1 MRSILY
7 ILFAVGGVLVAI
19 ALSMVLLDD
28 EGEQQVKPQSPS
40 IELSKPSIE
49 LSKPAADKVETMD
62 ASNYS
67 GTSLRPTDT
76 TPAAPLT
83 IGLARVKPDGAALF
97 AGTAAPNAK
106 IRIFEGNILLGETI
120 ANANGEWLIV
130 LEKSLASGQH
140 LISVAMER
148 SDGTTEMANRSLAVE
163 IYQDTESKPLVALL
177 PETAT
182 EVPVLIQ
189 SPDDVDKSKS
199 AASASEV
206 TASEATASEVTASEA
221 AASEVTTSEV
231 TASEVTASEATASEA
246 AASEAAASEV
256 TASEVTASEAIVA
269 DPAKADA
276 AMHETAEPAPAKT
289 QANSQ
294 IEASQIAALAPS
306 AIVWRDASRILI
318 SGTSRGGVRVTVN
331 DARGQFGEALV
342 LADGAWQVAGSLDMD
357 IAVNQLRF
365 ALFDYANQIIA
376 RYDLPVKARDLA
388 KGQDG
393 SPLVVVNKGDMLW
406 RIAYHQ
412 LGEGVK
418 YVDIVRRNQQD
429 IADPDLI
436 YPKQIFAVPQSSATT
451 SDKN

>member
-19 ALSMVLLDD
+19 ALSMVLLD
-28 EGEQQVKPQSPS
+28 EESEQQVQPQSPS
-40 IELSKPSIE
+40 IELSKR
-49 LSKPAADKVETMD
+49 AADKAETPD
-62 ASNYS
+62 AGKDS
-67 GTSLRPTDT
+67 GTSMRPTNA
-76 TPAAPLT
+76 TPTAPLT
-83 IGLARVKPDGAALF
+83 IDLARVRPDGAAVF

-106 IRIFEGNILLGETI
+106 IRIFEGDILLGETI
-120 ANANGEWLIV
+120 ANENGEWVIV
-130 LEKSLASGQH
+130 LEKSLAAGQH

-148 SDGTTEMANRSLAVE
+148 SDGTTEMADRSLAVE
-163 IYQDTESKPLVALL
+163 IYQDTETKPLVALL

-189 SPDDVDKSKS
+189 SPDDVDKAKP
-199 AASASEV
+199 AA
-206 TASEATASEVTASEA
+206 
-221 AASEVTTSEV
+221 
-231 TASEVTASEATASEA
+231 
-246 AASEAAASEV
+246 
-256 TASEVTASEAIVA
+256 TASEAIVA
-269 DPAKADA
+269 DAAKADA
-276 AMHETAEPAPAKT
+276 TMSETAAAAPGKAE
-289 QANSQ
+289 ANSQ
-294 IEASQIAALAPS
+294 ISASQIAALAPS

-318 SGTSRGGVRVTVN
+318 SGTSRGGVRVAVN
-331 DARGQFGEALV
+331 DAKGQFGEALV

-365 ALFDYANQIIA
+365 ALFDDANQIVA

-436 YPKQIFAVPQSSATT
+436 FPKQIFAVPQSSVTA

>member
-1 MRSILY
+1 MLY

-28 EGEQQVKPQSPS
+28 EGGQQVKPQSPS
-40 IELSKPSIE
+40 IELSQSAI
-49 LSKPAADKVETMD
+49 DKAETPD
-62 ASNYS
+62 ARKDSD
-67 GTSLRPTDT
+67 TSLQQPDV

-83 IGLARVKPDGAALF
+83 IDLARVKPDGAAVF
-97 AGTAAPNAK
+97 AGTAAANTK
-106 IRIFEGNILLGETI
+106 IRIFEGDILLGETV
-120 ANANGEWLIV
+120 ANANGEWVIV
-130 LEKSLASGQH
+130 LEKSLAAGQH

-148 SDGTTEMANRSLAVE
+148 SDGSTEMADRSLAVE
-163 IYQDTESKPLVALL
+163 IYQDTETKPLVALL

-189 SPDDVDKSKS
+189 SPDDVD
-199 AASASEV
+199 AASP
-206 TASEATASEVTASEA
+206 A
-221 AASEVTTSEV
+221 AP
-231 TASEVTASEATASEA
+231 
-246 AASEAAASEV
+246 
-256 TASEVTASEAIVA
+256 ASEAIVA
-269 DPAKADA
+269 DATGADA
-276 AMHETAEPAPAKT
+276 AAAKAAMGDTTEAAPTKPQAK
-289 QANSQ
+289 
-294 IEASQIAALAPS
+294 SQIAALAPS
-306 AIVWRDASRILI
+306 AIIWRDASRILI

-331 DARGQFGEALV
+331 DEKGQFGEALV

-357 IAVNQLRF
+357 IAVNHLRF
-365 ALFDYANQIIA
+365 ALFDEANHIIA

-429 IADPDLI
+429 INDPDLI
-436 YPKQIFAVPQSSATT
+436 YPKQIFAVPQPSATA

>member
-1 MRSILY
+1 VRSILY

-28 EGEQQVKPQSPS
+28 EGDQQVQPQSPS
-40 IELSKPSIE
+40 IELSQ
-49 LSKPAADKVETMD
+49 PAADKAERSD
-62 ASNYS
+62 KDS
-67 GTSLRPTDT
+67 GTSLQPPNA

-83 IGLARVKPDGAALF
+83 IDLARVKPDGAAVF
-97 AGTAAPNAK
+97 AGTAAPNTK
-106 IRIFEGNILLGETI
+106 IRIFEGDILLGETI
-120 ANANGEWLIV
+120 ANANGEWVIV
-130 LEKSLASGQH
+130 LEKSLAAGQH

-148 SDGTTEMANRSLAVE
+148 SDGTTEMADRSLAVE
-163 IYQDTESKPLVALL
+163 IYQDTETKPLVALL

-189 SPDDVDKSKS
+189 SPDDVDKAKL
-199 AASASEV
+199 AA
-206 TASEATASEVTASEA
+206 
-221 AASEVTTSEV
+221 
-231 TASEVTASEATASEA
+231 TASEATASEA
-246 AASEAAASEV
+246 TASEA
-256 TASEVTASEAIVA
+256 TASEAIVV

-276 AMHETAEPAPAKT
+276 AMPETAAAAPGKA

-294 IEASQIAALAPS
+294 IAASQIAALAPS

-318 SGTSRGGVRVTVN
+318 SGTSRGGVRVAVN
-331 DARGQFGEALV
+331 DAKGQFGEALV

-365 ALFDYANQIIA
+365 ALFDDANQIIA

-436 YPKQIFAVPQSSATT
+436 YPKQIFAVPQSSATA

>member
-28 EGEQQVKPQSPS
+28 EGDQQVQPQSPS
-40 IELSKPSIE
+40 IELSQ
-49 LSKPAADKVETMD
+49 PAADKAETSD
-62 ASNYS
+62 KDS
-67 GTSLRPTDT
+67 GTSLQPPNV

-83 IGLARVKPDGAALF
+83 IDLARVKPDGAAVF

-106 IRIFEGNILLGETI
+106 IRIFEGDILLGETI
-120 ANANGEWLIV
+120 ANANGEWVIV
-130 LEKSLASGQH
+130 LEKSLAAGQH

-148 SDGTTEMANRSLAVE
+148 SDGTTEMADRSLAVE
-163 IYQDTESKPLVALL
+163 IYQDTETKPLVALL

-189 SPDDVDKSKS
+189 SPDDVDKTKS
-199 AASASEV
+199 AA
-206 TASEATASEVTASEA
+206 TASEATASGT
-221 AASEVTTSEV
+221 
-231 TASEVTASEATASEA
+231 
-246 AASEAAASEV
+246 
-256 TASEVTASEAIVA
+256 IVA
-269 DPAKADA
+269 DA
-276 AMHETAEPAPAKT
+276 AEAAPAKP
-289 QANSQ
+289 QAKSQ
-294 IEASQIAALAPS
+294 IAASQIAALAPS

-331 DARGQFGEALV
+331 DAKGQFGEALV

-365 ALFDYANQIIA
+365 ALFDDANQIIA

-436 YPKQIFAVPQSSATT
+436 YPKQIFAVPQSSATA

>member
-1 MRSILY
+1 VRSILY

-19 ALSMVLLDD
+19 AFSMVLLDD
-28 EGEQQVKPQSPS
+28 EGDQQVQPQSPL
-40 IELSKPSIE
+40 IELSQ
-49 LSKPAADKVETMD
+49 PAADKAERSD
-62 ASNYS
+62 KDS
-67 GTSLRPTDT
+67 GTSLQPPNA

-83 IGLARVKPDGAALF
+83 IDLARVKPDGAAVF

-106 IRIFEGNILLGETI
+106 IRIFEGDILLGETI
-120 ANANGEWLIV
+120 ANANGEWVIV
-130 LEKSLASGQH
+130 LEKSLAAGQH

-148 SDGTTEMANRSLAVE
+148 SDGTTEMADRSLAVE
-163 IYQDTESKPLVALL
+163 IYQDTETKPLVALL

-189 SPDDVDKSKS
+189 SPDDVDKAKL
-199 AASASEV
+199 AA
-206 TASEATASEVTASEA
+206 
-221 AASEVTTSEV
+221 
-231 TASEVTASEATASEA
+231 TASEATASEA
-246 AASEAAASEV
+246 
-256 TASEVTASEAIVA
+256 IVV

-276 AMHETAEPAPAKT
+276 AMPETAAAAPGKA

-294 IEASQIAALAPS
+294 IAASQIAALAPS

-318 SGTSRGGVRVTVN
+318 SGTSRGGVRVAVN
-331 DARGQFGEALV
+331 DAKGQFGEALV

-365 ALFDYANQIIA
+365 ALFDDANQIIA

-393 SPLVVVNKGDMLW
+393 SPLIVVNKGDMLW

-436 YPKQIFAVPQSSATT
+436 YPKQIFAVPQSSATA

>member
-1 MRSILY
+1 MRSMLY

-28 EGEQQVKPQSPS
+28 EGGQQVKPQSPS
-40 IELSKPSIE
+40 IELSQSAI
-49 LSKPAADKVETMD
+49 DKAETPD
-62 ASNYS
+62 ARKDSD
-67 GTSLRPTDT
+67 TSLQQPDV

-83 IGLARVKPDGAALF
+83 IDLARVKPDGAAVF
-97 AGTAAPNAK
+97 AGTAAANAK
-106 IRIFEGNILLGETI
+106 IRIFEGDILLGETV
-120 ANANGEWLIV
+120 ANANGEWVIV
-130 LEKSLASGQH
+130 LEKSLAAGQH

-148 SDGTTEMANRSLAVE
+148 SDGSTEMADRSLAVE
-163 IYQDTESKPLVALL
+163 IYQDTETKPLVALL

-189 SPDDVDKSKS
+189 SPDDVD
-199 AASASEV
+199 AANP
-206 TASEATASEVTASEA
+206 A
-221 AASEVTTSEV
+221 APS
-231 TASEVTASEATASEA
+231 
-246 AASEAAASEV
+246 
-256 TASEVTASEAIVA
+256 SEAIVA
-269 DPAKADA
+269 DATGADA
-276 AMHETAEPAPAKT
+276 AAAKAAMGDTTEAAPTKPQAK
-289 QANSQ
+289 
-294 IEASQIAALAPS
+294 SQIAALAPS
-306 AIVWRDASRILI
+306 AIIWRDASRILI

-331 DARGQFGEALV
+331 DEKGQFGEALV

-357 IAVNQLRF
+357 IAVNHLRF
-365 ALFDYANQIIA
+365 ALFDEANHIIA

-429 IADPDLI
+429 INYPDLI
-436 YPKQIFAVPQSSATT
+436 YPKQIFAVPQPSATA

>member
-28 EGEQQVKPQSPS
+28 EGDQQVQPQSPS
-40 IELSKPSIE
+40 IELSQ
-49 LSKPAADKVETMD
+49 PAADKAERSD
-62 ASNYS
+62 KDS
-67 GTSLRPTDT
+67 GTSLQPPNA

-83 IGLARVKPDGAALF
+83 IDLARVKPDGAAVF

-106 IRIFEGNILLGETI
+106 IRIFEGDILLGETI
-120 ANANGEWLIV
+120 ANANGEWVIV
-130 LEKSLASGQH
+130 LEKSLAAGQH

-148 SDGTTEMANRSLAVE
+148 SDGTTEMADRSLAVE
-163 IYQDTESKPLVALL
+163 IYQDTETKPLVALL

-189 SPDDVDKSKS
+189 SPDDVDKAKL
-199 AASASEV
+199 AA
-206 TASEATASEVTASEA
+206 
-221 AASEVTTSEV
+221 
-231 TASEVTASEATASEA
+231 TASEATASEA
-246 AASEAAASEV
+246 TASEA
-256 TASEVTASEAIVA
+256 TASEAIVV

-276 AMHETAEPAPAKT
+276 AMPETAAAAPGKA

-294 IEASQIAALAPS
+294 IAASQIAALAPS

-331 DARGQFGEALV
+331 DAKGQFGEALV

-365 ALFDYANQIIA
+365 ALFDDANQIIA

-429 IADPDLI
+429 ITDPDLI
-436 YPKQIFAVPQSSATT
+436 YPKQIFAVPQSSATA

>member
-28 EGEQQVKPQSPS
+28 EGDQQVQPQSPS
-40 IELSKPSIE
+40 IELSQ
-49 LSKPAADKVETMD
+49 PAADKAETSD
-62 ASNYS
+62 KDS
-67 GTSLRPTDT
+67 GTSLQPPNV

-83 IGLARVKPDGAALF
+83 IDLARVKHDGAAVF

-106 IRIFEGNILLGETI
+106 IRIFEGDILLGETI
-120 ANANGEWLIV
+120 ANANGEWVIV
-130 LEKSLASGQH
+130 LEKSLAAGQH

-148 SDGTTEMANRSLAVE
+148 SDGTTEMADRSLAVE
-163 IYQDTESKPLVALL
+163 IYQDTETKPLVALL

-189 SPDDVDKSKS
+189 SPDDVDKTKS
-199 AASASEV
+199 AA
-206 TASEATASEVTASEA
+206 TASEATASGT
-221 AASEVTTSEV
+221 
-231 TASEVTASEATASEA
+231 
-246 AASEAAASEV
+246 
-256 TASEVTASEAIVA
+256 IVA
-269 DPAKADA
+269 DA
-276 AMHETAEPAPAKT
+276 AEAAPAKP
-289 QANSQ
+289 QAKSQ
-294 IEASQIAALAPS
+294 IAASQIAALAPS

-331 DARGQFGEALV
+331 DAKGQFGEALV

-365 ALFDYANQIIA
+365 ALFDDANQIIA

-436 YPKQIFAVPQSSATT
+436 YPKQIFAVPQSSATA

>member
-28 EGEQQVKPQSPS
+28 ESEQQVQPQS
-40 IELSKPSIE
+40 PSIE
-49 LSKPAADKVETMD
+49 LSKPAADKAETSD
-62 ASNYS
+62 AGKDS
-67 GTSLRPTDT
+67 GTSLRLTDATPT
-76 TPAAPLT
+76 APLT
-83 IGLARVKPDGAALF
+83 IDLARVKPDGAAVF

-106 IRIFEGNILLGETI
+106 IRIFEGDILLGETI
-120 ANANGEWLIV
+120 ANANGEWVIV
-130 LEKSLASGQH
+130 LEKSLAAGQH

-148 SDGTTEMANRSLAVE
+148 SDGTTEMADRSLAVE
-163 IYQDTESKPLVALL
+163 IYQDTETKPLVALL

-189 SPDDVDKSKS
+189 SPDDVDKAKP
-199 AASASEV
+199 AA
-206 TASEATASEVTASEA
+206 
-221 AASEVTTSEV
+221 
-231 TASEVTASEATASEA
+231 
-246 AASEAAASEV
+246 
-256 TASEVTASEAIVA
+256 TASEAIVA
-269 DPAKADA
+269 DAAKADA
-276 AMHETAEPAPAKT
+276 TMSETAAAAPGKAE
-289 QANSQ
+289 ANSQ
-294 IEASQIAALAPS
+294 IAASQIAALAPS

-318 SGTSRGGVRVTVN
+318 SGTSRGGVRVAVN
-331 DARGQFGEALV
+331 DAKGQFGEALV

-365 ALFDYANQIIA
+365 ALFDDANQIIA

-436 YPKQIFAVPQSSATT
+436 FPKQIFAVPQSSVTA

>member
-28 EGEQQVKPQSPS
+28 ESEQQVQPQSPS
-40 IELSKPSIE
+40 IELSKP
-49 LSKPAADKVETMD
+49 AADNAGTSD
-62 ASNYS
+62 AGKDS
-67 GTSLRPTDT
+67 GTSLRPTDA
-76 TPAAPLT
+76 TPTAPLT
-83 IGLARVKPDGAALF
+83 IDLARVKPDGAAVF

-106 IRIFEGNILLGETI
+106 IRIFEGDILLGETI
-120 ANANGEWLIV
+120 ANANGEWVIV
-130 LEKSLASGQH
+130 LEKSLAAGQH

-148 SDGTTEMANRSLAVE
+148 SDGTTEMADRSLAVE
-163 IYQDTESKPLVALL
+163 IYQDTETKPLVALL

-189 SPDDVDKSKS
+189 SPDDVDKAKP
-199 AASASEV
+199 AAS
-206 TASEATASEVTASEA
+206 
-221 AASEVTTSEV
+221 
-231 TASEVTASEATASEA
+231 
-246 AASEAAASEV
+246 
-256 TASEVTASEAIVA
+256 ASEAIVA
-269 DPAKADA
+269 DAAKADA
-276 AMHETAEPAPAKT
+276 TMSETAAAAPGKAE
-289 QANSQ
+289 ANSQ
-294 IEASQIAALAPS
+294 ISASQIVALAPS

-318 SGTSRGGVRVTVN
+318 SGTSRGGVRVAVI
-331 DARGQFGEALV
+331 DAKGQFGEALV

-365 ALFDYANQIIA
+365 ALFDDANQIIA

-406 RIAYHQ
+406 RIAYNQ

-436 YPKQIFAVPQSSATT
+436 FPKQIFAVPQSSVTA

>member
-28 EGEQQVKPQSPS
+28 EGDQQVQPQSPS
-40 IELSKPSIE
+40 IELSQ
-49 LSKPAADKVETMD
+49 PAADKAETPD
-62 ASNYS
+62 KDS
-67 GTSLRPTDT
+67 GTSLQPPNA

-83 IGLARVKPDGAALF
+83 IDLARVKPDGAAVF

-106 IRIFEGNILLGETI
+106 IRIFEGDILLGETI
-120 ANANGEWLIV
+120 TNANGEWVIV
-130 LEKSLASGQH
+130 LEKSLAAGQH

-148 SDGTTEMANRSLAVE
+148 SDGTTEMADRSLAVE
-163 IYQDTESKPLVALL
+163 IYQDTETKPLVALL

-189 SPDDVDKSKS
+189 SPDDVDKAKP
-199 AASASEV
+199 A
-206 TASEATASEVTASEA
+206 ATASGS
-221 AASEVTTSEV
+221 
-231 TASEVTASEATASEA
+231 
-246 AASEAAASEV
+246 
-256 TASEVTASEAIVA
+256 IVA
-269 DPAKADA
+269 DAAKADA
-276 AMHETAEPAPAKT
+276 ATLETAEPAPAKP
-289 QANSQ
+289 QANNQ
-294 IEASQIAALAPS
+294 IAASQIAALAPS
-306 AIVWRDASRILI
+306 AIVWRDASRVLI

-331 DARGQFGEALV
+331 DAKGQFGEALV

-365 ALFDYANQIIA
+365 ALFDDANQIIA

-412 LGEGVK
+412 LGDGDK
-418 YVDIVRRNQQD
+418 YVDIVRRNKHD
-429 IADPDLI
+429 ITNPDLI
-436 YPKQIFAVPQSSATT
+436 YPKQIFAVPKSSPTAF
-451 SDKN
+451 DKN

>member
-1 MRSILY
+1 MRSMLY
-7 ILFAVGGVLVAI
+7 ILFAVGGVVVAI

-28 EGEQQVKPQSPS
+28 EGGQQVKPQSPS
-40 IELSKPSIE
+40 IELSQSAI
-49 LSKPAADKVETMD
+49 DKAETPD
-62 ASNYS
+62 ARKDSD
-67 GTSLRPTDT
+67 TSLQQPDV

-83 IGLARVKPDGAALF
+83 IDLARVKPDGAAVF
-97 AGTAAPNAK
+97 AGTAAANAK
-106 IRIFEGNILLGETI
+106 IRIFEGDILLGETV
-120 ANANGEWLIV
+120 ANANGEWVIV
-130 LEKSLASGQH
+130 LEKSLAAGQH

-148 SDGTTEMANRSLAVE
+148 SDGSTEMADRSLAVE
-163 IYQDTESKPLVALL
+163 IYQDTETKPLVALL

-189 SPDDVDKSKS
+189 SPDDVD
-199 AASASEV
+199 AASPAAPASG
-206 TASEATASEVTASEA
+206 
-221 AASEVTTSEV
+221 
-231 TASEVTASEATASEA
+231 
-246 AASEAAASEV
+246 
-256 TASEVTASEAIVA
+256 AIVA
-269 DPAKADA
+269 DATGADA
-276 AMHETAEPAPAKT
+276 AAAKAAMGDTTEAAPTKPQAK
-289 QANSQ
+289 
-294 IEASQIAALAPS
+294 SQIAALAPS
-306 AIVWRDASRILI
+306 AIIWRDASRILI

-331 DARGQFGEALV
+331 DEKGQFGEALV

-357 IAVNQLRF
+357 IAVNHLRF
-365 ALFDYANQIIA
+365 ALFDEANHIIA

-429 IADPDLI
+429 INDPDLI
-436 YPKQIFAVPQSSATT
+436 YPKQIFAVPQPSATA

>member
-28 EGEQQVKPQSPS
+28 EGDQQVQPQSPS
-40 IELSKPSIE
+40 IELSQ
-49 LSKPAADKVETMD
+49 PAADKAERSD
-62 ASNYS
+62 KDS
-67 GTSLRPTDT
+67 GTSLQPPNA

-83 IGLARVKPDGAALF
+83 IDLARVKPDGAAVF

-106 IRIFEGNILLGETI
+106 IRIFEGDILLGETI
-120 ANANGEWLIV
+120 ANANGEWVIV
-130 LEKSLASGQH
+130 LEKSLAAGQH

-148 SDGTTEMANRSLAVE
+148 SDGTTEMADRSLAVE
-163 IYQDTESKPLVALL
+163 IYQDTETKPLVALL

-189 SPDDVDKSKS
+189 SPDDVDKAKL
-199 AASASEV
+199 AA
-206 TASEATASEVTASEA
+206 
-221 AASEVTTSEV
+221 
-231 TASEVTASEATASEA
+231 TASEATASEA
-246 AASEAAASEV
+246 
-256 TASEVTASEAIVA
+256 TASEAIVV

-276 AMHETAEPAPAKT
+276 AMPETAAAAPGKA

-294 IEASQIAALAPS
+294 IAASQIAALAPS

-318 SGTSRGGVRVTVN
+318 SGTSRGGVRVAVN
-331 DARGQFGEALV
+331 DAKGQFGEALV
-342 LADGAWQVAGSLDMD
+342 LADGAWQVAGSLDID

-365 ALFDYANQIIA
+365 ALFDDANQIIA

-393 SPLVVVNKGDMLW
+393 SPLIVVNKGDMLW

-436 YPKQIFAVPQSSATT
+436 YPKQIFAVPQSSAMA

>member
-28 EGEQQVKPQSPS
+28 EGDQQVQPQSPS
-40 IELSKPSIE
+40 IELSQ
-49 LSKPAADKVETMD
+49 PAADKAERSD
-62 ASNYS
+62 KDS
-67 GTSLRPTDT
+67 GTSLQPPNA

-83 IGLARVKPDGAALF
+83 IDLARVKPDGAAVF

-106 IRIFEGNILLGETI
+106 IRIFEGDILLGETI
-120 ANANGEWLIV
+120 ANANGEWVIV
-130 LEKSLASGQH
+130 LEKSLAAGQH

-148 SDGTTEMANRSLAVE
+148 SDGITEMADRSLAVE
-163 IYQDTESKPLVALL
+163 IYQDTETQPLVALL

-189 SPDDVDKSKS
+189 SPDDVDKTKS
-199 AASASEV
+199 AA
-206 TASEATASEVTASEA
+206 TASEATASGT
-221 AASEVTTSEV
+221 
-231 TASEVTASEATASEA
+231 
-246 AASEAAASEV
+246 
-256 TASEVTASEAIVA
+256 IVA
-269 DPAKADA
+269 DA
-276 AMHETAEPAPAKT
+276 AEAAPAKP
-289 QANSQ
+289 QAKSQ
-294 IEASQIAALAPS
+294 IAASQIAALAPS

-331 DARGQFGEALV
+331 DAKGQFGEALV

-365 ALFDYANQIIA
+365 ALFDDANQIIA

-436 YPKQIFAVPQSSATT
+436 YPKQIFAVPQSSATA

>member
-28 EGEQQVKPQSPS
+28 EGDQQVQPQSPS
-40 IELSKPSIE
+40 IELSKP
-49 LSKPAADKVETMD
+49 AANTAETLD
-62 ASNYS
+62 ASKDS
-67 GTSLRPTDT
+67 GTSLQTPNV

-83 IGLARVKPDGAALF
+83 IDLARVKPDGAAVF

-106 IRIFEGNILLGETI
+106 IRIFEGDILLGETI
-120 ANANGEWLIV
+120 ANANGEWVIV
-130 LEKSLASGQH
+130 LEKSLAAGQH

-148 SDGTTEMANRSLAVE
+148 SDGTTEMADRSLAVE
-163 IYQDTESKPLVALL
+163 IYQDTETKPLVALL

-189 SPDDVDKSKS
+189 SPDDVDRAKP
-199 AASASEV
+199 AA
-206 TASEATASEVTASEA
+206 
-221 AASEVTTSEV
+221 
-231 TASEVTASEATASEA
+231 
-246 AASEAAASEV
+246 
-256 TASEVTASEAIVA
+256 TASEAIVA
-269 DPAKADA
+269 DAAKADA
-276 AMHETAEPAPAKT
+276 TMSETAAAASGKAE
-289 QANSQ
+289 ANSQ
-294 IEASQIAALAPS
+294 IAASQIAALAPS

-331 DARGQFGEALV
+331 DAKGQFGEALV

-365 ALFDYANQIIA
+365 ALFDDANQIIA

-436 YPKQIFAVPQSSATT
+436 FPKQIFAVPQSSVTA

>member
-1 MRSILY
+1 VRSILY

-28 EGEQQVKPQSPS
+28 EGDQQVQPQSPS
-40 IELSKPSIE
+40 IELSQ
-49 LSKPAADKVETMD
+49 PAADKAERSD
-62 ASNYS
+62 KDS
-67 GTSLRPTDT
+67 GTSLQPPNA

-83 IGLARVKPDGAALF
+83 IDLARVKPDGAAVF

-106 IRIFEGNILLGETI
+106 IRIFEGDILLGETI
-120 ANANGEWLIV
+120 ANANGEWVIV
-130 LEKSLASGQH
+130 LEKSLAAGQH

-148 SDGTTEMANRSLAVE
+148 SDGTTEMADRSLAVE
-163 IYQDTESKPLVALL
+163 IYQDTETKPLVALL

-189 SPDDVDKSKS
+189 SPDDVDKAKL
-199 AASASEV
+199 AA
-206 TASEATASEVTASEA
+206 
-221 AASEVTTSEV
+221 
-231 TASEVTASEATASEA
+231 TASEATASEA
-246 AASEAAASEV
+246 
-256 TASEVTASEAIVA
+256 TASEAIVV

-276 AMHETAEPAPAKT
+276 AMPETAAAAPGKA

-294 IEASQIAALAPS
+294 IAASQIAALAPS

-318 SGTSRGGVRVTVN
+318 SGTSRGGVRVAVN
-331 DARGQFGEALV
+331 DAKGQFGEALV

-365 ALFDYANQIIA
+365 ALFDDANQIIA

-393 SPLVVVNKGDMLW
+393 SPLIVVNKGDMLW

-429 IADPDLI
+429 ITDPDLI
-436 YPKQIFAVPQSSATT
+436 YPKQIFAVPQSSATA

>member
-28 EGEQQVKPQSPS
+28 EGDQQVQPQSPS
-40 IELSKPSIE
+40 IELSQ
-49 LSKPAADKVETMD
+49 PAADKAETSD
-62 ASNYS
+62 KDS
-67 GTSLRPTDT
+67 GTSLQPPNV

-83 IGLARVKPDGAALF
+83 IDLARVKPDGAAVF

-106 IRIFEGNILLGETI
+106 IRIFEGDILLGETI
-120 ANANGEWLIV
+120 ANANGEWVIV
-130 LEKSLASGQH
+130 LEKSLAAGQH

-148 SDGTTEMANRSLAVE
+148 SDGTTEMADRSLAVE
-163 IYQDTESKPLVALL
+163 IYQDTETKPLVALL

-189 SPDDVDKSKS
+189 SPDDVDKTKS
-199 AASASEV
+199 AA
-206 TASEATASEVTASEA
+206 TASEATASGT
-221 AASEVTTSEV
+221 
-231 TASEVTASEATASEA
+231 
-246 AASEAAASEV
+246 
-256 TASEVTASEAIVA
+256 IVA
-269 DPAKADA
+269 DA
-276 AMHETAEPAPAKT
+276 AEAAPAKP
-289 QANSQ
+289 QAKSQ
-294 IEASQIAALAPS
+294 IAASQVAALAPS

-318 SGTSRGGVRVTVN
+318 SGISRGGVRVTVN
-331 DARGQFGEALV
+331 DAKGQFGEALV

-365 ALFDYANQIIA
+365 ALFDDANQIIA

-436 YPKQIFAVPQSSATT
+436 YPKQIFAVPQSSATAF
-451 SDKN
+451 DKN

>member
-1 MRSILY
+1 MRSMLY

-28 EGEQQVKPQSPS
+28 EGGQQVKPQSPS
-40 IELSKPSIE
+40 IELSQSAI
-49 LSKPAADKVETMD
+49 DKAETPD
-62 ASNYS
+62 ARKDSD
-67 GTSLRPTDT
+67 TSLQQPDV

-83 IGLARVKPDGAALF
+83 IDLARVKPDGAAVF
-97 AGTAAPNAK
+97 AGTAAANAK
-106 IRIFEGNILLGETI
+106 IRIFEGDILLGETV
-120 ANANGEWLIV
+120 ANANGEWVIV
-130 LEKSLASGQH
+130 LEKSLAAGQH

-148 SDGTTEMANRSLAVE
+148 SDGSTEMADRSLAVE
-163 IYQDTESKPLVALL
+163 IYQDTETKPLVALL

-189 SPDDVDKSKS
+189 SPDDVD
-199 AASASEV
+199 AANP
-206 TASEATASEVTASEA
+206 A
-221 AASEVTTSEV
+221 AP
-231 TASEVTASEATASEA
+231 
-246 AASEAAASEV
+246 
-256 TASEVTASEAIVA
+256 ASEAIVA
-269 DPAKADA
+269 DATGADA
-276 AMHETAEPAPAKT
+276 AAAKAAMGDTTEAAPTKPQAK
-289 QANSQ
+289 
-294 IEASQIAALAPS
+294 SQIAALAPS
-306 AIVWRDASRILI
+306 AIIWRDASRILI

-331 DARGQFGEALV
+331 DEKGQFGEALV

-357 IAVNQLRF
+357 IAVNHLRF
-365 ALFDYANQIIA
+365 ALFNDANQIIA
-376 RYDLPVKARDLA
+376 RYDLPIKARDLA

-436 YPKQIFAVPQSSATT
+436 YPKQIFAVPQSSATA

>member
-28 EGEQQVKPQSPS
+28 EGDQQVQPQSPS
-40 IELSKPSIE
+40 IELSQ
-49 LSKPAADKVETMD
+49 PAADKAETSD
-62 ASNYS
+62 KDS
-67 GTSLRPTDT
+67 GTSLQPPNV

-83 IGLARVKPDGAALF
+83 IDLARVKPDGAAVF

-106 IRIFEGNILLGETI
+106 IRIFEGDILLGETI
-120 ANANGEWLIV
+120 ANANGEWVIV
-130 LEKSLASGQH
+130 LEKSLAAGQH

-148 SDGTTEMANRSLAVE
+148 SDGTTEMADRSLAVE
-163 IYQDTESKPLVALL
+163 IYQDTETKPLVALL

-189 SPDDVDKSKS
+189 SPDDVDKTKS
-199 AASASEV
+199 AA
-206 TASEATASEVTASEA
+206 TASEATASGT
-221 AASEVTTSEV
+221 
-231 TASEVTASEATASEA
+231 
-246 AASEAAASEV
+246 
-256 TASEVTASEAIVA
+256 IVA
-269 DPAKADA
+269 DA
-276 AMHETAEPAPAKT
+276 AEAAPAKP
-289 QANSQ
+289 QAKSQ
-294 IEASQIAALAPS
+294 IAGSQIAALAPS

-331 DARGQFGEALV
+331 DAKGQFGEALV

-365 ALFDYANQIIA
+365 ALFDDANQIIA

-436 YPKQIFAVPQSSATT
+436 YPKQIFAVPQSSATA

>member
-28 EGEQQVKPQSPS
+28 EGDQQVQPQSPS
-40 IELSKPSIE
+40 IELSQ
-49 LSKPAADKVETMD
+49 PAADKAERSD
-62 ASNYS
+62 KDS
-67 GTSLRPTDT
+67 GTSLQPPNA

-83 IGLARVKPDGAALF
+83 IDLARVKPDGAAVF
-97 AGTAAPNAK
+97 AGTAAPNTK
-106 IRIFEGNILLGETI
+106 IRIFEGDILLGETI
-120 ANANGEWLIV
+120 ANANGEWVIV
-130 LEKSLASGQH
+130 LEKSLAAGQH

-148 SDGTTEMANRSLAVE
+148 SDGTTEMADRSLAVE
-163 IYQDTESKPLVALL
+163 IYQDTETKPLVALL

-189 SPDDVDKSKS
+189 SPDDVDKAKL
-199 AASASEV
+199 AA
-206 TASEATASEVTASEA
+206 
-221 AASEVTTSEV
+221 
-231 TASEVTASEATASEA
+231 TASEATASEA
-246 AASEAAASEV
+246 TASEA
-256 TASEVTASEAIVA
+256 TASEAIVV

-276 AMHETAEPAPAKT
+276 AMPETAAAAPGKA

-294 IEASQIAALAPS
+294 IAASQIAALAPS

-318 SGTSRGGVRVTVN
+318 SGTSRGGVRVAVN
-331 DARGQFGEALV
+331 DAKGQFGEALV

-365 ALFDYANQIIA
+365 ALFDDANQIIA

-436 YPKQIFAVPQSSATT
+436 YPKQIFAVPQSSATA

>member
-1 MRSILY
+1 MQSILY

-28 EGEQQVKPQSPS
+28 EGDQKVQPQSPS
-40 IELSKPSIE
+40 IELSQ
-49 LSKPAADKVETMD
+49 PAADKAETSD
-62 ASNYS
+62 KDS
-67 GTSLRPTDT
+67 GTSLQPPNV

-83 IGLARVKPDGAALF
+83 IDLARVKPDGAAVF

-106 IRIFEGNILLGETI
+106 IRIFEGDILLGETI
-120 ANANGEWLIV
+120 ANANGEWVIV
-130 LEKSLASGQH
+130 LEKSLAAGQH

-148 SDGTTEMANRSLAVE
+148 SDGTTEMADRSLAVE
-163 IYQDTESKPLVALL
+163 IYQDTETKPLVALL

-189 SPDDVDKSKS
+189 SPDDVDKTKS
-199 AASASEV
+199 AA
-206 TASEATASEVTASEA
+206 TASEATASGT
-221 AASEVTTSEV
+221 
-231 TASEVTASEATASEA
+231 
-246 AASEAAASEV
+246 
-256 TASEVTASEAIVA
+256 IVA
-269 DPAKADA
+269 DA
-276 AMHETAEPAPAKT
+276 AEAAPAKP
-289 QANSQ
+289 QAKSQ
-294 IEASQIAALAPS
+294 IAASQIAALAPS

-318 SGTSRGGVRVTVN
+318 SGTSRGGVRVAVN
-331 DARGQFGEALV
+331 DAKGQFGEALV
-342 LADGAWQVAGSLDMD
+342 LVDGAWQVAGSLDMD

-365 ALFDYANQIIA
+365 ALFDDANQIIA

-436 YPKQIFAVPQSSATT
+436 YPKQIFAVPQSSATA

>member
-28 EGEQQVKPQSPS
+28 EGDQQVQPQSPS
-40 IELSKPSIE
+40 IELSQ
-49 LSKPAADKVETMD
+49 PAADKAETPD
-62 ASNYS
+62 KDS
-67 GTSLRPTDT
+67 GTSLQPPNA

-83 IGLARVKPDGAALF
+83 IDLARVKPDGAAVF

-106 IRIFEGNILLGETI
+106 IRIFEGDILLGETI
-120 ANANGEWLIV
+120 ANANGEWVIV
-130 LEKSLASGQH
+130 LEKSLAAGQH

-148 SDGTTEMANRSLAVE
+148 SDGTTEMADRSLAVE
-163 IYQDTESKPLVALL
+163 IYQDTETKPLVALL

-189 SPDDVDKSKS
+189 SPDDVDKAKP
-199 AASASEV
+199 A
-206 TASEATASEVTASEA
+206 ATASGS
-221 AASEVTTSEV
+221 
-231 TASEVTASEATASEA
+231 
-246 AASEAAASEV
+246 
-256 TASEVTASEAIVA
+256 IVA
-269 DPAKADA
+269 DAAKADA
-276 AMHETAEPAPAKT
+276 ATLETAEPAPAKP
-289 QANSQ
+289 QANNQ
-294 IEASQIAALAPS
+294 IAASQIAALAPS

-331 DARGQFGEALV
+331 DIKGQFGEALV
-342 LADGAWQVAGSLDMD
+342 LADGAWQLAGSLDMD

-365 ALFDYANQIIA
+365 ALFDDANQIIA

-393 SPLVVVNKGDMLW
+393 SPLIVVNKGDMLW

-418 YVDIVRRNQQD
+418 YVDIVRRNKQD

-436 YPKQIFAVPQSSATT
+436 YPKQIFAVPQSSATA

>member
-28 EGEQQVKPQSPS
+28 ESEQQVQPQS
-40 IELSKPSIE
+40 PSIE
-49 LSKPAADKVETMD
+49 LSKPAADKAETSD
-62 ASNYS
+62 AGKDS
-67 GTSLRPTDT
+67 GTSLRLTDATPT
-76 TPAAPLT
+76 APLT
-83 IGLARVKPDGAALF
+83 IDLARVKPDGAAVF

-106 IRIFEGNILLGETI
+106 IRIFEGDILLGETI
-120 ANANGEWLIV
+120 ANANGEWVIV
-130 LEKSLASGQH
+130 LEKSLAAGQH

-148 SDGTTEMANRSLAVE
+148 SDGTTEMADRSLAVE
-163 IYQDTESKPLVALL
+163 IYQDTETKPLVALL

-189 SPDDVDKSKS
+189 SPDDVDKAKP
-199 AASASEV
+199 AAS
-206 TASEATASEVTASEA
+206 
-221 AASEVTTSEV
+221 
-231 TASEVTASEATASEA
+231 
-246 AASEAAASEV
+246 
-256 TASEVTASEAIVA
+256 ASEAIVA
-269 DPAKADA
+269 DAAKADA
-276 AMHETAEPAPAKT
+276 TMSETAAAAPGKAE
-289 QANSQ
+289 ANSQ
-294 IEASQIAALAPS
+294 IAASQIAALAPS

-318 SGTSRGGVRVTVN
+318 SGTSRGGVRVAVN
-331 DARGQFGEALV
+331 DAKGQFGEALV

-365 ALFDYANQIIA
+365 ALFDDANQIIA

-436 YPKQIFAVPQSSATT
+436 FPKQIFAVPQSSVTA

>member
-28 EGEQQVKPQSPS
+28 EGDQQVQPQSPS
-40 IELSKPSIE
+40 IELSQ
-49 LSKPAADKVETMD
+49 PAADKAERSD
-62 ASNYS
+62 KDS
-67 GTSLRPTDT
+67 GTSLQPPNA

-83 IGLARVKPDGAALF
+83 IDLARVKPDGAAVF

-106 IRIFEGNILLGETI
+106 IRIFEGDILLGETI
-120 ANANGEWLIV
+120 ANANGEWVIV
-130 LEKSLASGQH
+130 LEKSLAAGQH

-148 SDGTTEMANRSLAVE
+148 SDGTTEMADRSLAVE
-163 IYQDTESKPLVALL
+163 IYQDTETKPLVALL

-189 SPDDVDKSKS
+189 SPDDVDKTKS
-199 AASASEV
+199 AA
-206 TASEATASEVTASEA
+206 TASEATASGT
-221 AASEVTTSEV
+221 
-231 TASEVTASEATASEA
+231 
-246 AASEAAASEV
+246 
-256 TASEVTASEAIVA
+256 IVA
-269 DPAKADA
+269 DA
-276 AMHETAEPAPAKT
+276 AEAAPAKP
-289 QANSQ
+289 QAKSQ
-294 IEASQIAALAPS
+294 IAASQIAALAPS

-318 SGTSRGGVRVTVN
+318 SGTSRGGVRVAVN
-331 DARGQFGEALV
+331 DAKGQFGEALV

-365 ALFDYANQIIA
+365 ALFDDANQIIA

-436 YPKQIFAVPQSSATT
+436 YPKQIFAVPQSSATA